1 MVVESLTLV
10 YVLLIFLVGL
20 NSLTLFYV
28 FKWLSS
34 LNGKLIESDSAI
46 ATLFQRLNDQIAGIL
61 ESSQLSE
68 PVNPIQAIFAQIIQ
82 ESMLKKT
89 TLNNRDQ
96 LGQFVGIEQDG
107 KGKEE

>member
-1 MVVESLTLV
+1 MVESLTLV

-20 NSLTLFYV
+20 NIVTLFYV

-46 ATLFQRLNDQIAGIL
+46 ATPFQRLNDQIAGIL

-68 PVNPIQAIFAQIIQ
+68 PVNPIQAMFAQIMQ
-82 ESMLKKT
+82 DTMMKKT
-89 TLNNRDQ
+89 SLNNRDQ
-96 LGQFVGIEQDG
+96 LGQFVGIEENG
-107 KGKEE
+107 KVKEE